1 MSNKTNKHLTDHSS
15 NEMIREAIRSIAL
28 KGVVNRQ
35 TGAVRGTSK
44 VTGYVAKIHDDESDE
59 LFGTIDVQEYA
70 DWSVAESDDAKIGYH
85 EGVLLTA
92 IQKDNQ
98 GYIII
103 PKLYSDVLVSRDPET
118 NNEYVT
124 MFSHVDLI
132 QLDSHERIM
141 VGVREREEYKP
152 DDENA
157 PDIHE
162 LELTGIQTTTEYT
175 KDVAKT
181 VAITDENAE
190 HVATQVIGNDP
201 DDGLEIKHDVSGKST
216 ATMTE
221 DEIVLEH
228 DKAKATLDGSQ
239 AKMEMGKSSV
249 VVNDGTVYVGS
260 ENGTDDAV
268 LGQQLATILS
278 DLVGYLGQMMTPT
291 MMGPQPPANV
301 LASFTALKAK
311 IQSFA
316 SSHSGF
322 LTKKVQIQK

>member
-1 MSNKTNKHLTDHSS
+1 MTDKKKHLTDHSS

-28 KGVVNRQ
+28 KGIVNRQ
-35 TGAVRGTSK
+35 TGIVRGTSK
-44 VTGYVAKIHDDESDE
+44 VTGFVAKIHTDEDDE

-70 DWSVAESDDAKIGYH
+70 DWSIAESEDAKIGYH

-92 IQKDNQ
+92 IQKDTQ

-103 PKLYSDVLVSRDPET
+103 PKLYSDVLVSKDPET
-118 NNEYVT
+118 GNEYVT

-132 QLDSHERIM
+132 QLDSHEKISI
-141 VGVREREEYKP
+141 GVREREEYKP

-162 LELTGIQTTTEYT
+162 LELTGVQTNTIYEKDKILTTVQGE
-175 KDVAKT
+175 
-181 VAITDENAE
+181 DEENKVSQTIDSTQIA
-190 HVATQVIGNDP
+190 QVIGDNKTTLDLND
-201 DDGLEIKHDVSGKST
+201 DEAIIAQGKSKVKV
-216 ATMTE
+216 
-221 DEIVLEH
+221 I
-228 DKAKATLDGSQ
+228 DG
-239 AKMEMGKSSV
+239 V
-249 VVNDGTVYVGS
+249 VYIGS
-260 ENGTDDAV
+260 DSGTDDAV

-301 LASFTALKAK
+301 IASFISLKAK

-322 LTKKVQIQK
+322 LTNKVQIQK